1 MYIKKESKNMMRYNM
16 KKYSL
21 AEYIDSFDFSLV
33 SSIALVWKKGFNITP
48 ITTLPISCRLPFLA
62 QKNYKAKLKRQMA
75 EYIDE
80 RILEARSKIEK
91 SEKYKYGQR
100 YTKTGIKLYF
110 VIQKRKRGKIWI
122 KTKKQKIKKW
132 AK

>member
-1 MYIKKESKNMMRYNM
+1 MRYYQP

-21 AEYIDSFDFSLV
+21 AEHIDSFDLSLV
-33 SSIALVWKKGFNITP
+33 SSIVLVRKKGFDISQ
-48 ITTLPISCRLPFLA
+48 IATLPISCRLPFLT

-80 RILEARSKIEK
+80 RILEVRSKIEK
-91 SEKYKYGQR
+91 SEEYKYGQR

-110 VIQKRKRGKIWI
+110 VI
-122 KTKKQKIKKW
+122 
-132 AK
+132 

>member
-1 MYIKKESKNMMRYNM
+1 MRYYQP

-21 AEYIDSFDFSLV
+21 AEHIDSFDLSLV
-33 SSIALVWKKGFNITP
+33 SSIVLVRKKGFDITP
-48 ITTLPISCRLPFLA
+48 ITTLSISCRLPFLT

-75 EYIDE
+75 EYTNE
-80 RILEARSKIEK
+80 RVLEARTKIEK

-110 VIQKRKRGKIWI
+110 VI
-122 KTKKQKIKKW
+122 
-132 AK
+132 

>member
-1 MYIKKESKNMMRYNM
+1 MRYYQP

-33 SSIALVWKKGFNITP
+33 SSIVLVWKKGFNITP

-62 QKNYKAKLKRQMA
+62 QKNYKSDLKRKMA
-75 EYIDE
+75 EYINE
-80 RILEARSKIEK
+80 RILEVRSKIEK
-91 SEKYKYGQR
+91 SEEYQYGKR

-110 VIQKRKRGKIWI
+110 VI
-122 KTKKQKIKKW
+122 
-132 AK
+132 

>member
-1 MYIKKESKNMMRYNM
+1 MRYNM

-21 AEYIDSFDFSLV
+21 AEHIDSFDLSLV
-33 SSIALVWKKGFNITP
+33 SSIVLIRKKGFDINQIATM
-48 ITTLPISCRLPFLA
+48 PISCRLPFLT

-80 RILEARSKIEK
+80 RVLEVRLKIER

-110 VIQKRKRGKIWI
+110 VI
-122 KTKKQKIKKW
+122 
-132 AK
+132 